1 MSASREKKT
10 RQDLSGSNWSNP
22 KTAREAQQRKEEK
35 RSNLLYG
42 TIGVVFLIVAIMA
55 VIWKSNIIPKMATAA
70 TINGEKYTAAEVNYY
85 FQNYYQNWLN
95 NNYYYLS
102 YIGLDTSTDLR
113 DQSYSD
119 DQTWFDYFAEQ
130 SLDYMANIQALN
142 DAAEAD
148 NFAWTDEMQADLDS
162 SIESMTSSATSY
174 GYTFKQYL
182 GMVYGSTMTEK
193 IYTEQT
199 RRSIMA
205 QYYSQAHQDSL
216 TYTEDELTAAYNE
229 NPNSYDQVSY
239 QYVRVNGAAAT
250 TDADGNEIE
259 VTDEMTAQAM
269 ADAKAT
275 ADQLYADW
283 KAGGDLDQL
292 AEDAGLTVTAT
303 ENGSY
308 SDTVVMNWLFDSARQ
323 SGDTAVL
330 EDTDGSAYYV
340 VGFNERLHDYHPIN
354 VRHILIKPESSEL
367 SSDDEGYEADVE
379 AKDAAA
385 KQKAEDLLAQWK
397 AGEATEDSFAELAKE
412 NSADSNAA
420 QGGLYEDVTRGA
432 MVTEF
437 NDWCFDPARQSGDTG
452 IVKTSYGYHIMYFV
466 GTAPETFWELQVT
479 NALKSD
485 DMTAWNEEMSEGYT
499 AEQSSFGMQFVG

>member
-1 MSASREKKT
+1 MSASREKKN
-10 RQDLSGSNWSNP
+10 RQDLSDSNWSNP

-35 RSNLLYG
+35 RTNILYG

-85 FQNYYQNWLN
+85 FQNYYTNWVN
-95 NNYYYLS
+95 QNYYYLS
-102 YIGLDTSTDLR
+102 YMGLDTNSDLR
-113 DQSYSD
+113 EQSYSD
-119 DQTWFDYFAEQ
+119 DQSWFDFFMEQ
-130 SLDYMANIQALN
+130 TLDYMTSVQALN
-142 DAAEAD
+142 DAAAAD
-148 NFAWTDEMQADLDS
+148 GFTWDDEMQADYDS
-162 SIESMTSSATSY
+162 SLEALKSTASSY
-174 GYTFKQYL
+174 GYTEKQYL
-182 GMVYGSTMTEK
+182 GMIYGSTMTEK
-193 IYTEQT
+193 VYQEQLK
-199 RRSIMA
+199 RSLLA
-205 QYYSQAHQDSL
+205 QYYSQDHQDNL

-229 NPNSYDQVSY
+229 DPNAYDQVSY
-239 QYVRVNGAAAT
+239 QYVRVDGAAAT
-250 TDADGNEIE
+250 TDEDGNEIE
-259 VTDEMTAQAM
+259 VTDKMTAQAM

-303 ENGSY
+303 ETGSY
-308 SDTVVMNWLFDSARQ
+308 SDNVVMNWLFDTDRQ
-323 SGDTAVL
+323 AGDTAVL

-354 VRHILIKPESSEL
+354 VRHILIQPEESEL
-367 SSDDEGYEADVE
+367 SSGDEGYDADVE
-379 AKDAAA
+379 AKDAEA
-385 KQKAEDLLAQWK
+385 KQKAEDLLAQWQ

-420 QGGLYEDVTRGA
+420 QGGLYEDVTRGS

-437 NDWCFDPARQSGDTG
+437 NDWCFDPARQVGDTG
-452 IVKTSYGYHIMYFV
+452 IVKTTYGYHIMYFV

-485 DMTAWNEEMSEGYT
+485 DMATWSEEKTEGYT
-499 AEQSSFGMQFVG
+499 AEQSSLGMQFVN

>member
-35 RSNLLYG
+35 RTNILYG

-55 VIWKSNIIPKMATAA
+55 VIWKSNIIPKTATAI
-70 TINGEKYTAAEVNYY
+70 TIDGEKYTAAEVNYY
-85 FQNYYQNWLN
+85 FQNYYSNWVN
-95 NNYYYLS
+95 QNYYYLS
-102 YIGLDTSTDLR
+102 YIGLDTSSDLR
-113 DQSYSD
+113 DQTYSD

-130 SLDYMANIQALN
+130 TLDYMCNIQALN
-142 DAAEAD
+142 DAAAED
-148 NFAWTDEMQADLDS
+148 GFTWNDEMQADMDS
-162 SIESMTSSATSY
+162 SLEDLKTAASNY
-174 GYTFKQYL
+174 GYTEKQYL
-182 GMVYGSTMTEK
+182 GMLYGSTMTEK
-193 IYTEQT
+193 VYKEQLQ
-199 RRSIMA
+199 RSILA

-229 NPNSYDQVSY
+229 DPNAYDQVSY
-239 QYVRVNGAAAT
+239 QYVRVSGAAAT
-250 TDADGNEIE
+250 TDEDGNEIE

-283 KAGGDLDQL
+283 QAGGDLDQL
-292 AEDAGLTVTAT
+292 AEDAGLSVSAS

-308 SDTVVMNWLFDSARQ
+308 SDSVVMNWLFDSDRQ
-323 SGDTAVL
+323 AGDTAVL

-354 VRHILIKPESSEL
+354 VRHILIKPETSEL

-379 AKDAAA
+379 AKDAEA
-385 KQKAEDLLAQWK
+385 KQKAEDLLAQWQ

-432 MVTEF
+432 MVDEF
-437 NDWCFDPARQSGDTG
+437 NDWCFDPARQAGDTG

-479 NALKSD
+479 NALKSN
-485 DMTAWNEEMSEGYT
+485 DMTSWNEEMTEGYT

>member
-35 RSNLLYG
+35 RTNILYG

-55 VIWKSNIIPKMATAA
+55 VIWKSNIIPKTATAI
-70 TINGEKYTAAEVNYY
+70 TIDGEKYTAAEVNYY
-85 FQNYYQNWLN
+85 FQNYYSNWVN
-95 NNYYYLS
+95 QNYYYLS
-102 YIGLDTSTDLR
+102 YIGLDTSSDLR
-113 DQSYSD
+113 DQTYSD

-130 SLDYMANIQALN
+130 TLDYMCNIQALN
-142 DAAEAD
+142 DAAAED
-148 NFAWTDEMQADLDS
+148 GFTWNDEMQADMDS
-162 SIESMTSSATSY
+162 SLEDLKTAASNY
-174 GYTFKQYL
+174 GYTEKQYL
-182 GMVYGSTMTEK
+182 GMLYGSTMTEK
-193 IYTEQT
+193 VYKEQLQ
-199 RRSIMA
+199 RSILA

-229 NPNSYDQVSY
+229 DPNAYDQVSY
-239 QYVRVNGAAAT
+239 QYVRVSGAAAT
-250 TDADGNEIE
+250 TDEDGNEIE

-283 KAGGDLDQL
+283 QAGGDLDQL
-292 AEDAGLTVTAT
+292 AEDAGLSVSAS

-308 SDTVVMNWLFDSARQ
+308 SDSVVMNWLFDSDRQ
-323 SGDTAVL
+323 AGDTAVL

-354 VRHILIKPESSEL
+354 VRHILIQPEQSQL

-385 KQKAEDLLAQWK
+385 KQKAEDLLAQWQ

-432 MVTEF
+432 MVDEF
-437 NDWCFDPARQSGDTG
+437 NDWCFDPARQAGDTG

-479 NALKSD
+479 NALKSN
-485 DMTAWNEEMSEGYT
+485 DMTSWNEEMTEGYT

>member
-1 MSASREKKT
+1 MSASREKKN
-10 RQDLSGSNWSNP
+10 RQDLSDSNWSNP

-35 RSNLLYG
+35 RTNILYG

-85 FQNYYQNWLN
+85 FQNYYTNWVN
-95 NNYYYLS
+95 QNYYYLS
-102 YIGLDTSTDLR
+102 YMGLDTNSDLR
-113 DQSYSD
+113 EQSYSD
-119 DQTWFDYFAEQ
+119 DQSWFDFFMEQ
-130 SLDYMANIQALN
+130 TLDYMTSVQALN
-142 DAAEAD
+142 DAAAAD
-148 NFAWTDEMQADLDS
+148 GFTWDDEMQADYDS
-162 SIESMTSSATSY
+162 SLEALKSTASSY
-174 GYTFKQYL
+174 GYTEKQYL
-182 GMVYGSTMTEK
+182 GMIYGSTMTEK
-193 IYTEQT
+193 VYQEQLK
-199 RRSIMA
+199 RSLLA
-205 QYYSQAHQDSL
+205 QYYSQDHQDNL

-229 NPNSYDQVSY
+229 DPNAYDQVSY
-239 QYVRVNGAAAT
+239 QYVRVDGAAAT
-250 TDADGNEIE
+250 TDEDGNEIE
-259 VTDEMTAQAM
+259 VTDKMTAQAM

-303 ENGSY
+303 ETGSY
-308 SDTVVMNWLFDSARQ
+308 SDNVVMNWLFDTDRQ
-323 SGDTAVL
+323 AGDTAVL

-354 VRHILIKPESSEL
+354 VRHILIQPEESEL
-367 SSDDEGYEADVE
+367 SSGDEGYDADVE
-379 AKDAAA
+379 AKDAEA
-385 KQKAEDLLAQWK
+385 KQKAEDLLAQWQ

-420 QGGLYEDVTRGA
+420 QGGLYEDVTRGS

-437 NDWCFDPARQSGDTG
+437 NDWCFDPARQVGDTG
-452 IVKTSYGYHIMYFV
+452 IVKTTYGYHIMYFV

-485 DMTAWNEEMSEGYT
+485 DMATWSEEKTEGYT
-499 AEQSSFGMQFVG
+499 AEQSSFGMQFVN

>member
-1 MSASREKKT
+1 MSASREKKN
-10 RQDLSGSNWSNP
+10 RQDLSGSDWSNP

-35 RSNLLYG
+35 RTNILYG

-85 FQNYYQNWLN
+85 FQNYYTNWVN
-95 NNYYYLS
+95 QNYYYLS
-102 YIGLDTSTDLR
+102 YIGLDTTSDLR
-113 DQSYSD
+113 DQTYSD
-119 DQTWFDYFAEQ
+119 DQSWFDFFMEQ
-130 SLDYMANIQALN
+130 TLDYMTSVQALN
-142 DAAEAD
+142 DAAAED
-148 NFAWTDEMQADLDS
+148 GFTWNDEMQADYDS
-162 SIESMTSSATSY
+162 SLEALKSTASSY
-174 GYTFKQYL
+174 GYTEKQYL
-182 GMVYGSTMTEK
+182 GMIYGSTMTEK
-193 IYTEQT
+193 VYQEQLK
-199 RRSIMA
+199 RSLLA
-205 QYYSQAHQDSL
+205 QYYSQDHQDSL

-229 NPNSYDQVSY
+229 DPNSYDQVSY
-239 QYVRVNGAAAT
+239 QYVRISGAAAT
-250 TDADGNEIE
+250 TDEDGNEIE

-303 ENGSY
+303 EAGSY
-308 SDTVVMNWLFDSARQ
+308 SDSVVMNWLFDTDRQ
-323 SGDTAVL
+323 AGDTAVL
-330 EDTDGSAYYV
+330 EDSEGSAYYV

-354 VRHILIKPESSEL
+354 VRHILIKPETSEL

-379 AKDAAA
+379 AKDAEA
-385 KQKAEDLLAQWK
+385 KQKAEDLLAQWQ

-420 QGGLYEDVTRGA
+420 EGGLYEDITRGS

-437 NDWCFDPARQSGDTG
+437 NDWCFDPARQPGDTG
-452 IVKTSYGYHIMYFV
+452 IVKTTYGYHIMYFV

-479 NALKSD
+479 NALKTD
-485 DMTAWNEEMSEGYT
+485 DMATWSEEKTEGYT
-499 AEQSSFGMQFVG
+499 AEQSSFGMQFVD